1 MRRLVLMV
9 FLFWGVMAYASG
21 VQWDCFTIAD
31 YDWGGGGHSLQYT
44 VGYSPYPEAGY
55 TVKDGMGYERTLTFV
70 PDYSNCGDNST
81 FWARTRVCSS
91 VAGRAQ
97 DGATWRGCGD

>member
-9 FLFWGVMAYASG
+9 FPFWGVMAYASG

-44 VGYSPYPEAGY
+44 TGYSPYPEAGF
-55 TVKDGMGYERTLTFV
+55 TVTKGTGYNRTLTFV

-81 FWARTRVCSS
+81 FWAKYLIM
-91 VAGRAQ
+91 
-97 DGATWRGCGD
+97 